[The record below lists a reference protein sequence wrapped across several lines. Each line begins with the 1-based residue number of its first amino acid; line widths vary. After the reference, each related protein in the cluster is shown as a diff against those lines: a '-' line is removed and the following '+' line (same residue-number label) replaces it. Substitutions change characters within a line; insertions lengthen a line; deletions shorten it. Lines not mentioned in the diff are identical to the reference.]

1 MPFTSLYEQ
10 LYPLTT
16 IMKQRLVEN
25 FSGNILDIDRW
36 GLYDGTYVMSD
47 EADGGL
53 LITTGPATYA
63 AGTVGFAE
71 AGNSTPTVSQYAN
84 PCTMIFNLRSV
95 TTTQPNTHGG
105 GLVGQIR
112 GDMANNNSAIWVERA
127 NFTKWVQRNIDGSG
141 NQSDVASTLS
151 YTQDN
156 QDWHNFKL
164 ELDGV
169 TTKGSIDGV
178 LATVNS
184 TYTPASS
191 QKLSPMWGMQNQT
204 NGSPTSIAVNYCEV
218 YNN

>member
-1 MPFTSLYEQ
+1 
-10 LYPLTT
+10 
-16 IMKQRLVEN
+16 
-25 FSGNILDIDRW
+25 
-36 GLYDGTYVMSD
+36 
-47 EADGGL
+47 
-53 LITTGPATYA
+53 
-63 AGTVGFAE
+63 
-71 AGNSTPTVSQYAN
+71 
-84 PCTMIFNLRSV
+84 
-95 TTTQPNTHGG
+95 
-105 GLVGQIR
+105 
-112 GDMANNNSAIWVERA
+112 MANNNSAIWVERA